1 MDPRMEAI
9 GIAADY
15 IKEKFSGNVPTVGIV
30 LGSGLGRLADIIE
43 DQVVIPYRTIPR
55 FPVSTAIGHKGNFI
69 FGKLGGKWVLA
80 MQGRFHY
87 YEGYDMELV
96 TMGIRV
102 MKKMGVEYLLVSNAA
117 GGCNPEYKVGDL
129 VIIKDH
135 INTLPNPLI
144 GKNFDEFGP
153 RFLDMT
159 TAYDLELQDMA
170 AEIMSDMGL
179 KVFRGVYFGSTGP
192 TYETPAE
199 VRFYRLIGADLLG
212 MSTIPEVI
220 VGRHCGLRVFGVS
233 VVTNEANTQ
242 NNVKTINDEED
253 VVVQANMSADKMT
266 TLFIKMI
273 ERL

>member
-102 MKKMGVEYLLVSNAA
+102 MKVLGVEYLLVSNAA

-179 KVFRGVYFGSTGP
+179 KIFRGVYFGSTGP

>member
-15 IKEKFSGNVPTVGIV
+15 IKEKCSGNVPTVGIV

-102 MKKMGVEYLLVSNAA
+102 MKVLGVEYLLVSNAA
-117 GGCNPEYKVGDL
+117 GGCNPEYKVGNL

>member
-102 MKKMGVEYLLVSNAA
+102 MKVLGVEYLLVSNAA

-170 AEIMSDMGL
+170 AEIMNDMGL

>member
-1 MDPRMEAI
+1 MDPRIEAI
-9 GIAADY
+9 GIVADY

-102 MKKMGVEYLLVSNAA
+102 MKVLGVEYLLVSNAA

-179 KVFRGVYFGSTGP
+179 KIFRGVYFGSTGP

>member
-43 DQVVIPYRTIPR
+43 NQVVIPYRTIPR

-102 MKKMGVEYLLVSNAA
+102 MKVLGVEYLLVSNAA

-179 KVFRGVYFGSTGP
+179 KIFRGVYFGSTGP

>member
-102 MKKMGVEYLLVSNAA
+102 MKVLGVEYLLVSNAA

-144 GKNFDEFGP
+144 GKNFDELGP
-153 RFLDMT
+153 RLLDMT

>member
-102 MKKMGVEYLLVSNAA
+102 MKVLGVEYLLVSNAA

-135 INTLPNPLI
+135 INTLQNPLI

-170 AEIMSDMGL
+170 AEIMSGMGL

>member
-1 MDPRMEAI
+1 MEAI

-102 MKKMGVEYLLVSNAA
+102 MKVLGLSL
-117 GGCNPEYKVGDL
+117 
-129 VIIKDH
+129 IH
-135 INTLPNPLI
+135 I
-144 GKNFDEFGP
+144 
-153 RFLDMT
+153 
-159 TAYDLELQDMA
+159 
-170 AEIMSDMGL
+170 
-179 KVFRGVYFGSTGP
+179 
-192 TYETPAE
+192 
-199 VRFYRLIGADLLG
+199 
-212 MSTIPEVI
+212 
-220 VGRHCGLRVFGVS
+220 
-233 VVTNEANTQ
+233 
-242 NNVKTINDEED
+242 
-253 VVVQANMSADKMT
+253 
-266 TLFIKMI
+266 
-273 ERL
+273 

>member
-102 MKKMGVEYLLVSNAA
+102 MKVLGVEYLLVSNAA

-179 KVFRGVYFGSTGP
+179 KGFRGVYFGSTGP
-192 TYETPAE
+192 TYETPGE

>member
-1 MDPRMEAI
+1 MEAI

-15 IKEKFSGNVPTVGIV
+15 IKEKLAGNVPTVGIV

-102 MKKMGVEYLLVSNAA
+102 MKIMGVEHLLVSNAA

-159 TAYDLELQDMA
+159 TAYDPELQDMA
-170 AEIMSDMGL
+170 AEIMCDMGL

-233 VVTNEANTQ
+233 VVTNVANTQ

>member
-102 MKKMGVEYLLVSNAA
+102 MKVLGVEYLLVSNAA

-179 KVFRGVYFGSTGP
+179 KVFMGVYFGSTGP